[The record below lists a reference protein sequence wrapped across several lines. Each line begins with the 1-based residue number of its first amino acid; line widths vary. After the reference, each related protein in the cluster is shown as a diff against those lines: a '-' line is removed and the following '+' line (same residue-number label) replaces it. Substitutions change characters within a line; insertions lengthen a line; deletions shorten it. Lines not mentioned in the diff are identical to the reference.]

1 MKFHTTRKEING
13 GYENVIQAGYC
24 DLQFLLNCKKPVA
37 YTTSSAGWAA
47 NVYDFGN
54 TAIVT
59 GYQPFGNIKPDY
71 ETLKHFDNQ
80 AKEIIESRAYDPKYM
95 KDLLDKLI
103 SEFIAEVTNK

>member
-13 GYENVIQAGYC
+13 GYENVISAGYC
-24 DLQFLLNCKKPVA
+24 KLQYLLNWESPVA

-47 NVYDFGN
+47 DVYDFGDI
-54 TAIVT
+54 AIVT

-71 ETLKHFDNQ
+71 ETLKRFDDQ
-80 AKEIIESRAYDPKYM
+80 AKEIIKSRAYGPKYM

-103 SEFIAEVTNK
+103 SEFIAEVIK

>member
-1 MKFHTTRKEING
+1 MKFKATRKEINE
-13 GYENVIQAGYC
+13 GYEHVIQAGYC

-47 NVYDFGN
+47 DVYDFGN

-71 ETLKHFDNQ
+71 EVIKRYDDQ
-80 AKEIIESRAYDPKYM
+80 AKEIVEDNAFGPNYK
-95 KDLLDKLI
+95 KDLLNRLVLK
-103 SEFIAEVTNK
+103 FIAEVIK